1 MKNMEK
7 KEYTIKEIVVDA
19 VNTLNGLPIPVGLV
33 RTIADPIYRV
43 ICNLQ
48 SCVAAFE
55 RQEQEDTTEE
65 KDGAGNG
72 AN

>member
-1 MKNMEK
+1 MEK

-19 VNTLNGLPIPVGLV
+19 VRTLSELPIPVSLV
-33 RTIADPIYRV
+33 RTIAEPIYR
-43 ICNLQ
+43 ITCNLQ

-72 AN
+72 TN

>member
-1 MKNMEK
+1 MEQ

-19 VNTLNGLPIPVGLV
+19 VRTLSELPIPVGLV
-33 RTIADPIYRV
+33 RTISDPIFRV
-43 ICNLQ
+43 MCNLQ

-55 RQEQEDTTEE
+55 RQEQENTTEE
-65 KDGAGNG
+65 KGGAGNDG

>member
-1 MKNMEK
+1 MEQ

-19 VNTLNGLPIPVGLV
+19 VRTLSELQIPVSLV
-33 RTIADPIYRV
+33 RTIAEPIYRV
-43 ICNLQ
+43 TCNLQ

-72 AN
+72 TN